1 MRSSNVNDIIEKN
14 PSWLIKW
21 GIASILSFL
30 VILLFASNLIAYP
43 DINMAKVELTTLSPP
58 IPLFARTNGYIKE
71 ILSKDGDTVEKNA
84 ILVVIDNNSNLDQL
98 KELSMWIEAGHFE
111 SLNDIAKTEMPN
123 FKMLGELQQLHNEL
137 LIILNDIKQ
146 FRKTDIYAMKIK
158 RATIELTNDKKLLRI
173 EENKYELI
181 KQDLNILQK
190 DADNNEVLFSKEIIS
205 SKDVNGYR
213 RLILQKKMEIESIQS
228 NIVNIELNIN
238 STSGQI
244 LELNDA
250 KEQKETSLLLGFN
263 NKIKE
268 LKFAY
273 QNWKDK
279 YLIMAQIQG
288 RIAYFK
294 RWESGEYVNASDQIL
309 TIIPLKEREIYAT
322 GILPIANAGKVKI
335 GQKVNIKLDDYPFRE
350 FGILN
355 GKLVYISQTQNKGYY
370 SIKVQVDRNIPSF
383 NRKKLLWFKSNMQ
396 ASAEI
401 ITNDVTLFQR
411 LLFKFRNIYTQ

>member
-1 MRSSNVNDIIEKN
+1 MRSSNVNDIIEKD

-30 VILLFASNLIAYP
+30 VILLFVSNLIAFP

-71 ILSKDGDTVEKNA
+71 IFSKDGDTVEKNS

-98 KELSMWIEAGHFE
+98 KELSKWIEAGQFE
-111 SLNDIAKTEMPN
+111 SLNKIIKTEIPN
-123 FKMLGELQQLHNEL
+123 FKMLGELQQLHNDL
-137 LIILNDIKQ
+137 LIIFNEIKQ
-146 FRKTDIYAMKIK
+146 YRKTDIYAMKIK
-158 RATIELTNDKKLLRI
+158 KEIIDLTNDKKLLQI

-181 KQDLNILQK
+181 KQDLSILQK

-213 RLILQKKMEIESIQS
+213 RLILQKKIEIESIQS
-228 NIVNIELNIN
+228 NMVNIELNIN
-238 STSGQI
+238 LTSGQV

-279 YLIMAQIQG
+279 YLITAQIHG
-288 RIAYFK
+288 RVAYFK
-294 RWESGEYVNASDQIL
+294 RWESGEYVNVSDQIL

-322 GILPIANAGKVKI
+322 GILPIDNAGKVKI